1 MSKTIEKGLQLMELF
16 REEKPNWRL
25 DEIASKAQMSKPT
38 TLRILRIFLEFG
50 YLQRIMVEKNG
61 VLVEGETYSLGWKV
75 LQLGDIAA
83 STFEIRT
90 IALPYMKLLQQEF
103 NEAVQ
108 LVAKEEGQAIYIEKV
123 NSTRPVRLY
132 TRVGRTAPLYAG
144 ACPRTLLAF
153 MDDLLVE
160 QLLEAPI
167 TLYANNT
174 PKTKEEIWSYIKET
188 RKNGFSYSISELEE
202 GTVSIA
208 VPIFNRNNEVEF
220 SISIAGIIQS
230 LPKENVHLFLPKLWE
245 SAALISA
252 KIGYSQ
258 PYPYGEY
265 IQKNDKG
272 EEK

>member
-16 REEKPNWRL
+16 REEKPTWRL
-25 DEIASKAQMSKPT
+25 DEIASKAQMSKST

-61 VLVEGETYSLGWKV
+61 ALVEGETYSLGWKL

-108 LVAKEEGQAIYIEKV
+108 LVAREEDQAIYIEKV

-153 MDDLLVE
+153 MDDLQVE

-174 PKTKEEIWSYIKET
+174 PKTKEEIWAYIKET
-188 RKNGFSYSISELEE
+188 RENGFSYSISELEE

-230 LPKENVHLFLPKLWE
+230 LPKENMHLFLPKLWE

-265 IQKNDKG
+265 IQQIDKG